1 MCHFTCKQTTLLSS
15 PYMYVAS
22 VDIENHFNCYSKV
35 LPLVVKCVTIF
46 FTTLI
51 PQYQI
56 LPQNVF
62 LRKLG
67 SPKRKLL
74 CAVELLI

>member
-1 MCHFTCKQTTLLSS
+1 MFHFTCKQTTLLSS
-15 PYMYVAS
+15 PYVAS
-22 VDIENHFNCYSKV
+22 VGIENNFNCYSKV

-62 LRKLG
+62 YENWEVQNANF
-67 SPKRKLL
+67 
-74 CAVELLI
+74 CAPLNC

>member
-1 MCHFTCKQTTLLSS
+1 MFHFTCKQTSLLSS
-15 PYMYVAS
+15 PYVAS
-22 VDIENHFNCYSKV
+22 VGDENNSNCYSKV
-35 LPLVVKCVTIF
+35 LPLVVKCLTIF
-46 FTTLI
+46 FTTWI

-56 LPQNVF
+56 LPQNGF
-62 LRKLG
+62 LGKLG